1 MSQFNFNNTRKKT
14 ITVTLADENQT
25 KLFLMTPTKKILDKL
40 LNMEEL
46 IKEETQENK
55 EAMNDLYSVCADI
68 LNRNKNGK
76 KITQAQVEE
85 LLDFEDIIQFFEAYM
100 EFVSN
105 IVDEKN

>member
-1 MSQFNFNNTRKKT
+1 MICIQHVQ
-14 ITVTLADENQT
+14 I
-25 KLFLMTPTKKILDKL
+25 
-40 LNMEEL
+40 
-46 IKEETQENK
+46 
-55 EAMNDLYSVCADI
+55 Y
-68 LNRNKNGK
+68 RNKNGK